1 MSGEGEDEPELSPE
15 QRAAVDA
22 RDLTN
27 WTRNQLR
34 AEIGRRTDGADSP
47 AEGYWLKRL
56 RAALVVEEALAVLR
70 AADPYPGLRTGRE
83 GVAGFRILHKAS
95 GLPVNGRYYRRRSA
109 ARSAAARLA
118 AAADWT
124 LPWDELGTEHHSA
137 AQREERDG

>member
-1 MSGEGEDEPELSPE
+1 LSGEGEDEPGLSAE

-27 WTRNQLR
+27 WSRNQLR
-34 AEIGRRTDGADSP
+34 AEITRCSAGADSP
-47 AEGYWLKRL
+47 AERYWLRRL
-56 RAALVVEEALAVLR
+56 LAALVVEEALAGLR

-83 GVAGFRILHKAS
+83 GAAGFRILHKAS
-95 GLPVNGRYYRRRSA
+95 GLPVNGRCYLRRDA

-118 AAADWT
+118 VAADWT
-124 LPWDELGTEHHSA
+124 FPWDGLGAEHRAA